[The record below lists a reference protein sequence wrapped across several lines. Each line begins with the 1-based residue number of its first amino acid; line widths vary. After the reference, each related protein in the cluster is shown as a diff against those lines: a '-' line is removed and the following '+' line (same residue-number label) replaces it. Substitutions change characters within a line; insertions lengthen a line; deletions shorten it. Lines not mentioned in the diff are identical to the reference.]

1 MRGLRKLIRHPRSH
15 LRKEEGKSSSHPESP
30 LGRSLSSKGT
40 DKMRHGGDSDPEF
53 DPGETSVGRGK
64 KRGEFS
70 HIFLPPPGE
79 IEEKE
84 QGKSIGGFVEIN
96 LTFTSFQDSLPNGKR
111 LPLVL
116 PDPFHPG
123 AREEHPFSPS
133 PSQGIERTLHLLSIA
148 VYGVACL
155 LGVTGNGLVIWIAS
169 FKMEKTV
176 NVVWFLNLALAD
188 FVFTFFLPLSIAYT
202 ALGFH
207 WPFGRFLCKLNS
219 SLAFLN
225 MFASVFLLTVISL
238 DRCLLVVLPVW
249 SRNHRKPRLAW
260 AIALATWGAALLISS
275 PYFLFRDTALSARNA
290 TSCYNNFALSGN
302 YSSEGSRRLWQ
313 KRHRA
318 MILARFVFGFLLPF
332 TVIAAC
338 HGVVAFQVQRRHLAK
353 SPKPLRI
360 IAAVTASFFL
370 CYSPYHILSLLEMSK
385 TSGSPVVKRVLHLG
399 VPLASSLAFFNSC
412 LNPLLYVFVGQKS
425 FRRSVRGCLK
435 GPSGRTPSCPG
446 PAGGNPGPPPKRR
459 SGWRRLGKQVSLTV
473 WMKQEG
479 SPLVSVGLWGLAKAN
494 WIQLFLGGVK
504 DLN

>member
-1 MRGLRKLIRHPRSH
+1 MRCGLS
-15 LRKEEGKSSSHPESP
+15 
-30 LGRSLSSKGT
+30 
-40 DKMRHGGDSDPEF
+40 
-53 DPGETSVGRGK
+53 ET
-64 KRGEFS
+64 
-70 HIFLPPPGE
+70 FL
-79 IEEKE
+79 
-84 QGKSIGGFVEIN
+84 
-96 LTFTSFQDSLPNGKR
+96 SFQDSLFRMENFSLSPFLTPPTPGPEKFT
-111 LPLVL
+111 PPAP
-116 PDPFHPG
+116 PD
-123 AREEHPFSPS
+123 
-133 PSQGIERTLHLLSIA
+133 PSQGIERTLYLLSIV

-155 LGVTGNGLVIWIAS
+155 LGVTGNGLVIWIAG

-249 SRNHRKPRLAW
+249 SRNHRTPRLAW
-260 AIALATWGAALLISS
+260 AIALVTWGAALLISS
-275 PYFLFRDTALSARNA
+275 PYFVFRDTALNARNA
-290 TSCYNNFALSGN
+290 TSCYNNFALSSN
-302 YSSEGSRRLWQ
+302 YTSQRSRDLWR

-332 TVIAAC
+332 TVIAVC
-338 HGVVAFQVQRRHLAK
+338 HAVVAFQLQRRRLAK

-370 CYSPYHILSLLEMSK
+370 CYSPYHVLSLLELSK
-385 TSGSPVVKRVLHLG
+385 MSGSPAVKRVLHLG

-425 FRRSVRGCLK
+425 FRRSVWGAFEGAFGEEALL
-435 GPSGRTPSCPG
+435 SLSS
-446 PAGGNPGPPPKRR
+446 KRKSR
-459 SGWRRLGKQVSLTV
+459 AVSQTEIR
-473 WMKQEG
+473 M
-479 SPLVSVGLWGLAKAN
+479 A
-494 WIQLFLGGVK
+494 
-504 DLN
+504 

>member
-1 MRGLRKLIRHPRSH
+1 M
-15 LRKEEGKSSSHPESP
+15 ENA
-30 LGRSLSSKGT
+30 SLSSFLTPSAPG
-40 DKMRHGGDSDPEF
+40 PEKSTPSA
-53 DPGETSVGRGK
+53 PG
-64 KRGEFS
+64 
-70 HIFLPPPGE
+70 
-79 IEEKE
+79 
-84 QGKSIGGFVEIN
+84 
-96 LTFTSFQDSLPNGKR
+96 
-111 LPLVL
+111 
-116 PDPFHPG
+116 
-123 AREEHPFSPS
+123 

-155 LGVTGNGLVIWIAS
+155 LGVTGNGLVIWIAG

-225 MFASVFLLTVISL
+225 MFASVFLLTIISL

-260 AIALATWGAALLISS
+260 AIALVTWGAALLISS

-302 YSSEGSRRLWQ
+302 YSSEGSRSLWR

-332 TVIAAC
+332 TVIATC
-338 HGVVAFQVQRRHLAK
+338 HSVVAYQVQRRRLAK

-370 CYSPYHILSLLEMSK
+370 CYSPYHVLSLLEMSK
-385 TSGSPVVKRVLHLG
+385 TSGSPAVKRVLHLG

-412 LNPLLYVFVGQKS
+412 LNPLLYVFMGQKS
-425 FRRSVRGCLK
+425 FRRSVRGAFEGAFGEDTLLSWSSRRKSRAASQTEPHGESRKLGLFK
-435 GPSGRTPSCPG
+435 GTMFLNPDGAHTLYNTCPTHLV
-446 PAGGNPGPPPKRR
+446 PPPPCQEAGKTC
-459 SGWRRLGKQVSLTV
+459 WRLEISMAV
-473 WMKQEG
+473 E
-479 SPLVSVGLWGLAKAN
+479 
-494 WIQLFLGGVK
+494 
-504 DLN
+504 